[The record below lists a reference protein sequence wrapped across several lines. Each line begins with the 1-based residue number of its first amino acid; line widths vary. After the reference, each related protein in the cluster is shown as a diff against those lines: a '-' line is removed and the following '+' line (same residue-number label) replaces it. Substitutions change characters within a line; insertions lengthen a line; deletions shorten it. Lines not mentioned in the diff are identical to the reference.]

1 MDTILSWTDERVT
14 LLRQLWEDGQSASKI
29 AAQLGGIG
37 VLAAQ
42 LLAPMVPHLAEDV
55 WKLSGGTGLAVDA
68 PWPIPDPA
76 ALVQDSVTLPIQI
89 NGKRRGEI
97 TVPAGMA
104 QAEIEQAVLAD
115 EAVRRHLNG
124 QAPRK
129 LIVVPGRI
137 VNVVA

>member
-1 MDTILSWTDERVT
+1 
-14 LLRQLWEDGQSASKI
+14 
-29 AAQLGGIG
+29 
-37 VLAAQ
+37 
-42 LLAPMVPHLAEDV
+42 MVPHLAEDV

-68 PWPIPDPA
+68 PWPRPDPA